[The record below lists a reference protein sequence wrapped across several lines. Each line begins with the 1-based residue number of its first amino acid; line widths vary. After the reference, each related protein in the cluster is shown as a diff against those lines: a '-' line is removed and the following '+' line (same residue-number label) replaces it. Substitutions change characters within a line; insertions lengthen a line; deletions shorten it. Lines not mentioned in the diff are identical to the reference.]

1 VKDGANPDPDQTT
14 RRTGAHE
21 RRRLKTPIASDPDT
35 IEAERLR
42 VLRSF
47 DILDTD
53 PDQAFDDVMLLAA
66 RICDAPVG
74 MVSLAVGDRQWFK
87 AQAGVDV
94 SDIGQASAFCQFAML
109 RPGVTQVCDA
119 ALDPLFA
126 DHPLVT
132 GRTGFHFY
140 AGAPLIDDQGLALG
154 ALCVFGTRPR
164 PQGLNETQLMT
175 LDVLAR
181 QVMALMERRRALYER
196 RRSDEAAT
204 AAVEAALLVTEKLAE
219 SDARFQAIADSM
231 PQMVWSSR
239 PDGHHDYYNA
249 RWYAFTG
256 AAEGSTMGDA
266 WGDMIHPGD
275 QQQARAAWRAS
286 LETGEPYEM
295 EYRLLHHTGDYVW
308 TLSRAMPIRNA
319 AGVVTRWF
327 GTGTDI
333 AEMKRLELSKALL
346 SQELSHR
353 IKNIFA
359 VISALLALSA
369 RQYPEARAFATAAR
383 SRIAALARAHE
394 FVRPQTESARP
405 SRDGTTLHAFL
416 RDLFLP
422 YDDEAAHP
430 RVVVSGDDADF
441 DDQAATPVALLF
453 HELATNAAKYGAL
466 SVPGGRVSLTTL
478 QQGERYVMTWQE
490 WGGPTLNGTPD
501 GTGFGAS
508 LLALSVEGQ
517 LGGVLERVWATE
529 GLKVAAD
536 IPLSALTPRRAAI
549 QSI

>member
-1 VKDGANPDPDQTT
+1 MTEDRGATAHGEGRRLTVSIQTDPD
-14 RRTGAHE
+14 AV
-21 RRRLKTPIASDPDT
+21 
-35 IEAERLR
+35 EADRLR

-53 PDQAFDDVMLLAA
+53 PEQAFDDVMLLAA

-74 MVSLAVGDRQWFK
+74 MVSLAAGDRQWFK
-87 AQAGVDV
+87 AGVDLPA
-94 SDIGQASAFCQFAML
+94 IGPAGAFCEHAMR
-109 RPGVTQVCDA
+109 RPGVTQVRDA
-119 ALDPLFA
+119 ALDRQFA
-126 DHPLVT
+126 GHPLVT
-132 GRTGFHFY
+132 GATGFRFY

-154 ALCVFGTRPR
+154 VLCVFDSRPR
-164 PQGLNETQLMT
+164 PDGLDETQLMT

-181 QVMALMERRRALYER
+181 QVMALLERRRALRER

-204 AAVEAALLVTEKLAE
+204 AAVEAARQVTGKLAE

-256 AAEGSTMGDA
+256 AAEGSTLGDA
-266 WGDMIHPGD
+266 WGDMIHPED
-275 QQQARAAWRAS
+275 QERARTAWRTS
-286 LETGEPYEM
+286 LSTGEPYEV
-295 EYRLLHHTGDYVW
+295 EYRLLHHTGSYAW
-308 TLSRAMPIRNA
+308 TLSRAMPIRNSEGA
-319 AGVVTRWF
+319 VTRWF

-333 AEMKRLELSKALL
+333 AEMKRLEQAKALL

-369 RQYPEARAFATAAR
+369 RQYPEAKAFARAAR
-383 SRIAALARAHE
+383 TRISALARAHE
-394 FVRPQTESARP
+394 FVRPHTESSRP
-405 SRDGTTLHAFL
+405 SLDGTTLHAFL

-422 YDDEAAHP
+422 YDDETGEP

-466 SVPGGRVSLTTL
+466 SAPEGRVSLTTRG
-478 QQGERYVMTWQE
+478 QGDRYVMTWRE
-490 WGGPTLNGTPD
+490 RGGPALSGPPQ
-501 GTGFGAS
+501 GAGFGSS

-517 LGGVLERVWATE
+517 LGGALDQTWARE
-529 GLKVAAD
+529 GLEVVAD
-536 IPLSALTPRRAAI
+536 IPATALAPRRAAGRLT
-549 QSI
+549 

>member
-1 VKDGANPDPDQTT
+1 MGPVLFDCVARWFQVRGY
-14 RRTGAHE
+14 GV
-21 RRRLKTPIASDPDT
+21 RLVNNI
-35 IEAERLR
+35 
-42 VLRSF
+42 
-47 DILDTD
+47 TD
-53 PDQAFDDVMLLAA
+53 
-66 RICDAPVG
+66 
-74 MVSLAVGDRQWFK
+74 
-87 AQAGVDV
+87 
-94 SDIGQASAFCQFAML
+94 
-109 RPGVTQVCDA
+109 
-119 ALDPLFA
+119 
-126 DHPLVT
+126 
-132 GRTGFHFY
+132 
-140 AGAPLIDDQGLALG
+140 IDD
-154 ALCVFGTRPR
+154 
-164 PQGLNETQLMT
+164 
-175 LDVLAR
+175 
-181 QVMALMERRRALYER
+181 
-196 RRSDEAAT
+196 
-204 AAVEAALLVTEKLAE
+204 K
-219 SDARFQAIADSM
+219 I
-231 PQMVWSSR
+231 
-239 PDGHHDYYNA
+239 
-249 RWYAFTG
+249 
-256 AAEGSTMGDA
+256 
-266 WGDMIHPGD
+266 IH
-275 QQQARAAWRAS
+275 RS

-478 QQGERYVMTWQE
+478 QQGERYAMTWQE
-490 WGGPTLNGTPD
+490 RGGPPLCMGEKPMRLVL
-501 GTGFGAS
+501 GAGGAKP
-508 LLALSVEGQ
+508 LVRTRACALPPPLPPA
-517 LGGVLERVWATE
+517 LGGFA
-529 GLKVAAD
+529 
-536 IPLSALTPRRAAI
+536 PSPF
-549 QSI
+549 

>member
-1 VKDGANPDPDQTT
+1 M
-14 RRTGAHE
+14 GAHE
-21 RRRLKTPIASDPDT
+21 RCRLKSSIASDPDA
-35 IEAERLR
+35 IEVERLR

-66 RICDAPVG
+66 RICDASVG

-109 RPGVTQVCDA
+109 EPGVTQVRDTT
-119 ALDPLFA
+119 LDPRFA
-126 DHPLVT
+126 NHPLVT
-132 GRTGFHFY
+132 GPTGFHFY

-154 ALCVFGTRPR
+154 VLCVFGTGPR
-164 PQGLNETQLMT
+164 AEGLNETQLMT
-175 LDVLAR
+175 MDVLAR

-256 AAEGSTMGDA
+256 AAEGSTLGDA
-266 WGDMIHPGD
+266 WGDMIHPED
-275 QQQARAAWRAS
+275 RQPARAAWRTS
-286 LETGEPYEM
+286 LDTGEPYEM

-319 AGVVTRWF
+319 AGLVTRWF

-333 AEMKRLELSKALL
+333 AEMKRLELAKALL

-369 RQYPEARAFATAAR
+369 RQYPEAGAFATAAR
-383 SRIAALARAHE
+383 NRIAALARAHE
-394 FVRPQTESARP
+394 FVRPQTESTRP

-466 SVPGGRVSLTTL
+466 SVPGGRVTLTTL
-478 QQGERYVMTWQE
+478 QQGERYAMTWQE
-490 WGGPTLNGTPD
+490 RGGPPLKGTPD

-517 LGGVLERVWATE
+517 LGGTLERVWAPV
-529 GLKVAAD
+529 GLKVSAD
-536 IPLSALTPRRAAI
+536 IPITALTPRRAAT
-549 QSI
+549 QST

>member
-1 VKDGANPDPDQTT
+1 MTNSTATDP
-14 RRTGAHE
+14 E
-21 RRRLKTPIASDPDT
+21 V

-66 RICDAPVG
+66 RICEAPIG

-87 AQAGVDV
+87 AQDGVDV
-94 SDIGQASAFCQFAML
+94 SDIGQATAFCQYAML
-109 RPGVTQVCDA
+109 HPGVTQVCDA
-119 ALDPLFA
+119 ALDPQFA

-140 AGAPLIDDQGLALG
+140 AGAPLIDDRGLALG
-154 ALCVFGTRPR
+154 ALCVFGTHPR

-175 LDVLAR
+175 MDVLAR

-256 AAEGSTMGDA
+256 AAEGTTLGDA
-266 WGDMIHPGD
+266 WGDMIHPDD
-275 QQQARAAWRAS
+275 QQQARATWRAS
-286 LETGEPYEM
+286 LDTGEPYEM
-295 EYRLLHHTGDYVW
+295 EYRLLHHTGAYVW
-308 TLSRAMPIRNA
+308 TLGRAMPIRNA

-333 AEMKRLELSKALL
+333 AEMKRLEQAKALL

-359 VISALLALSA
+359 VVSALLALSA
-369 RQYPEARAFATAAR
+369 RQYPEAKAFASAAR
-383 SRIAALARAHE
+383 TRIGALARAHE
-394 FVRPQTESARP
+394 FVRPHTDS
-405 SRDGTTLHAFL
+405 SRKSLDGTTLHAFL
-416 RDLFLP
+416 RDLFKP
-422 YDDEAAHP
+422 YDDDAGRA
-430 RVVVSGDDADF
+430 RVILVGDDADF

-466 SVPGGRVSLTTL
+466 SVPGGRVTLTTL
-478 QQGERYVMTWQE
+478 RQGDRYVMTWQE
-490 WGGPTLNGTPD
+490 RGGPPVSGTPE
-501 GTGFGAS
+501 GAGFGSS

-517 LGGVLERVWATE
+517 LGGTLEQIWACE
-529 GLKVAAD
+529 GLEVVAD
-536 IPLSALTPRRAAI
+536 ISATALAPRRAAKKFA
-549 QSI
+549 

>member
-1 VKDGANPDPDQTT
+1 MKSA
-14 RRTGAHE
+14 
-21 RRRLKTPIASDPDT
+21 IASDQDA
-35 IEAERLR
+35 IEVERLR

-94 SDIGQASAFCQFAML
+94 SDIGQASAFCQSAML

-119 ALDPLFA
+119 SLDPQFA

-132 GRTGFHFY
+132 GPTGFHFY

-164 PQGLNETQLMT
+164 PEGLNETQLMT
-175 LDVLAR
+175 MDVLAR

-256 AAEGSTMGDA
+256 AAEGSPLGDA
-266 WGDMIHPGD
+266 WGEMIHPED
-275 QQQARAAWRAS
+275 QERARTAWRAS
-286 LETGEPYEM
+286 LATGEPYEV
-295 EYRLLHHTGDYVW
+295 EYRLLHHTGLYAW
-308 TLSRAMPIRNA
+308 TLSRAMPIRNS
-319 AGVVTRWF
+319 AGALTRWF

-333 AEMKRLELSKALL
+333 TEMKRLEQAKALL

-369 RQYPEARAFATAAR
+369 RQYPEAKGFAQAAR
-383 SRIAALARAHE
+383 TRIAALARAHG
-394 FVRPQTESARP
+394 FVRPHTESSRP
-405 SRDGTTLHAFL
+405 SLDGTTLHAFL
-416 RDLFLP
+416 RDLLLP
-422 YDDEAAHP
+422 YDDGAGGP
-430 RVVVSGDDADF
+430 CVVISGDDADF
-441 DDQAATPVALLF
+441 DDQTATPVALLF

-466 SVPGGRVSLTTL
+466 SVPGGRVALTTRRL
-478 QQGERYVMTWQE
+478 GGRYRMTWREQ
-490 WGGPTLNGTPD
+490 GGPPVSGAPEQ
-501 GTGFGAS
+501 TGFGSS

-517 LGGVLERVWATE
+517 LGGALEQSWAPG
-529 GLKVAAD
+529 GLEVVAD
-536 IPLSALTPRRAAI
+536 IPATALSPRRAAGR
-549 QSI
+549 SA